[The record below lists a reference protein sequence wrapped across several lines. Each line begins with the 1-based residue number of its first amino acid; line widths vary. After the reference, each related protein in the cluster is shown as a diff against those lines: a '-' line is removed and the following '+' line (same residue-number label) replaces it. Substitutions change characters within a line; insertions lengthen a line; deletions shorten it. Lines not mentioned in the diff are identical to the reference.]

1 VSALSP
7 LDPAAHL
14 VQAGARIMIEA
25 IAGDPYRAREM
36 ATNFITE
43 VDRWSDAAWH
53 GELVV
58 LLGVSRLRSGDADV
72 ALSYFTAARR
82 STMAIPFWYRSSTA
96 SRRWRLR
103 QWAQEVGR
111 RHRSYC

>member
-1 VSALSP
+1 VAARGRPQPGQLDRPIGSDDADHFGGPDSLGWAIAAQAGAVAAALAGDTQRAEALVSALSP

-43 VDRWSDAAWH
+43 VDRWSDAA
-53 GELVV
+53 
-58 LLGVSRLRSGDADV
+58 
-72 ALSYFTAARR
+72 
-82 STMAIPFWYRSSTA
+82 
-96 SRRWRLR
+96 
-103 QWAQEVGR
+103 
-111 RHRSYC
+111 

>member
-1 VSALSP
+1 MSALSP

-43 VDRWSDAAWH
+43 VDRWSDAA
-53 GELVV
+53 
-58 LLGVSRLRSGDADV
+58 
-72 ALSYFTAARR
+72 
-82 STMAIPFWYRSSTA
+82 
-96 SRRWRLR
+96 
-103 QWAQEVGR
+103 
-111 RHRSYC
+111 